1 MSEVRRSQHTAA
13 GWIGLAYVLAGVV
26 LLLDQFDVVTV
37 SWAML
42 LPGLIIVLGLG
53 LLFGA
58 LRPQPATGGD
68 TP

>member
-1 MSEVRRSQHTAA
+1 MSEVRHSQHTAA

-26 LLLDQFDVVTV
+26 LLLDQFEIVTV

-42 LPGLIIVLGLG
+42 LPGLIVVLGLG
-53 LLFGA
+53 LLVGA
-58 LRPQPATGGD
+58 LRPQRAPGGD